1 MRSAPLTHRYAVSPI
16 RRFPLRA
23 AVLLKVSKLCTFS
36 SGKGAYET
44 FTHKNFT
51 KGQSMTRHLPN
62 LLLILTLAIA
72 TPLAAHETYSIRRA
86 LTSRNYGRALEH
98 TKKEFA
104 SVRSGGEAA
113 NLIQII
119 IASAPANQIAP
130 LVTTAVE
137 TSPQFGQ
144 DIVRAAVEGAPPSER
159 AAILTSAYY
168 ALSQNSNTSSDLLEY
183 IYALRQGNV
192 PVYNQGTT
200 PWFNPGASVGHA
212 GSR

>member
-1 MRSAPLTHRYAVSPI
+1 MRSALLTRRHAHSPSCPLASA
-16 RRFPLRA
+16 RRSVCLRSQNS
-23 AVLLKVSKLCTFS
+23 VLFGSC
-36 SGKGAYET
+36 KGGYET
-44 FTHKNFT
+44 FTHKNLI
-51 KGQSMTRHLPN
+51 KDQSMTRHLPK
-62 LLLILTLAIA
+62 LLLILTLAIV

-86 LTSRNYGRALEH
+86 LTSRNYGRALEL

-137 TSPQFGQ
+137 TSPQFGR

-159 AAILTSAYY
+159 AAILTSAYF
-168 ALSQNSNTSSDLLEY
+168 ALSQ
-183 IYALRQGNV
+183 
-192 PVYNQGTT
+192 
-200 PWFNPGASVGHA
+200 
-212 GSR
+212 